1 MSLLVD
7 YFPLILFFGT
17 YKFYGIFAATAV
29 AIGASIVQLVY
40 MRLFK
45 KIGVIHWLSL
55 AIIVIFGGA
64 TLISRDPA
72 FIQWKPSVLYL
83 AFAALLVGGKL
94 FWKRDLLKYVMKDIE
109 LPAHVWTKLT
119 WAWSIFFIFLA
130 ALNRY
135 VANHYSMDT
144 WVNFKVWGTLAIL
157 LVFAVGQGVFIARY
171 LKES

>member
-83 AFAALLVGGKL
+83 AFAALLVGGC
-94 FWKRDLLKYVMKDIE
+94 R
-109 LPAHVWTKLT
+109 
-119 WAWSIFFIFLA
+119 
-130 ALNRY
+130 
-135 VANHYSMDT
+135 
-144 WVNFKVWGTLAIL
+144 
-157 LVFAVGQGVFIARY
+157 
-171 LKES
+171 